1 MASITD
7 MVKKGSDAVLILERV
22 DELFKRVER
31 QGAQI
36 VELQS
41 EVTVL
46 KTLLEERTKSLE
58 RLMTERGNTIKAEV
72 ANEALETLG
81 DKLYDLND
89 RFNEKLA
96 GLEKRFTKSI
106 EER

>member
-1 MASITD
+1 MASVAD
-7 MVKKGSDAVLILERV
+7 MVKKGSDAILILERV

-36 VELQS
+36 VELQT

-46 KTLLEERTKSLE
+46 KTLLDERTKSLE

>member
-1 MASITD
+1 MASITE

>member
-1 MASITD
+1 MISLSD
-7 MVKKGSDAVLILERV
+7 MLKKSSDAVQVLERI

-31 QGAQI
+31 QGALI

-46 KTLLEERTKSLE
+46 KTLLDERTKSLE
-58 RLMTERGNTIKAEV
+58 RLIAERGNTIKAEV

-96 GLEKRFTKSI
+96 GLEKRFTKAI
-106 EER
+106 DER

>member
-1 MASITD
+1 MASVPD
-7 MVKKGSDAVLILERV
+7 MIKKSSDALLVLQRV
-22 DELFKRVER
+22 DELFKRVES

-36 VELQS
+36 VELQA

-46 KTLLEERTKSLE
+46 KTLLDERTRSLE
-58 RLMTERGNTIKAEV
+58 RLIAERGNTIKAEV
-72 ANEALETLG
+72 ANEALHALS

-96 GLEKRFTKSI
+96 GLERRVRPI

>member
-1 MASITD
+1 
-7 MVKKGSDAVLILERV
+7 MVSLTELLKRGGDAVQVFERI
-22 DELFKRVER
+22 DELFKRVEL

-41 EVTVL
+41 EVTIL
-46 KTLLEERTKSLE
+46 KTLLDERTKSLE

-72 ANEALETLG
+72 ANQTLETLG

-89 RFNEKLA
+89 RFNEKLT

-106 EER
+106 EGR

>member
-1 MASITD
+1 MASLTD
-7 MVKKGSDAVLILERV
+7 MIKMGSDAVQIFERI
-22 DELFKRVER
+22 DQLFKRVEQ

-36 VELQS
+36 VQLQS
-41 EVTVL
+41 EITVL
-46 KTLLEERTKSLE
+46 KTLLDERTKSLE
-58 RLMTERGNTIKAEV
+58 RLLAERGNTIKAEV
-72 ANEALETLG
+72 TNTALETLG

-96 GLEKRFTKSI
+96 GLEKRFTRSI